1 MSVRKL
7 YVIAT
12 FDNSL
17 FIELAIT
24 AIEQEGVTK
33 EKILAAPLDKRSEP
47 KKLFDTIHRAD
58 GLSMFDGASILGTC
72 LMLLGAIYGFVLKW
86 GPIIWGIIGAVSGLL
101 LGVLIKIL
109 MEKNKQ
115 RGTKSIT
122 AEIVLMIRCEEHQW
136 ETIEKILWENTALG
150 VTRINHSRLAGSDQ
164 QSAKL

>member
-1 MSVRKL
+1 VSVRKL

-24 AIEQEGVTK
+24 AIEQNGVPK

-47 KKLFDTIHRAD
+47 RQLFDTIHRAD
-58 GLSMFDGASILGTC
+58 GLSMFDGAAMLGTC
-72 LMLLGAIYGFVLKW
+72 FMLLGAIYGYVLKW

-101 LGVLIKIL
+101 LGILIKL
-109 MEKNKQ
+109 LLVKNKQ
-115 RGTKSIT
+115 RGAKSIT
-122 AEIVLMIRCEEHQW
+122 AEIVLMIRCEDHQW

-150 VTRINHSRLAGSDQ
+150 VTRINHSRQAGTDS
-164 QSAKL
+164 QSAKV